1 MYRRPL
7 TAARDRLQL
16 HVVIYRFATDLM
28 APDVVVDR
36 SQMYPDSPRVL
47 AFADAMTTKLAARQ

>member
-16 HVVIYRFATDLM
+16 HVVICRFATDLM
-28 APDVVVDR
+28 ARDVVVDR